1 MATTFGIDINTIQES
16 YEAGIAVRDRLTSY
30 SPVDMKALLDRIVMC
45 NKHHSKM
52 KAGEEY
58 YDRSTLKVEYGG
70 ENGQNTPHIN
80 FILKEASLTW
90 GYYDRWKAEIN
101 AIGIFL
107 TFKPEHGTEEEIM
120 AIGWNVYSSLI
131 NLFE

>member
-1 MATTFGIDINTIQES
+1 MATTLGIDINTIQES
-16 YEAGIAVRDRLTSY
+16 YEAGIAVRDRLTSF

-45 NKHHSKM
+45 NKSNSKM
-52 KAGEEY
+52 EPGEEY
-58 YDRSTLKVEYGG
+58 YDRSTLKVEYGS

-80 FILKEASLTW
+80 FILKKASLTW
-90 GYYDRWKAEIN
+90 GYYDTWKAEIN
-101 AIGIFL
+101 GIGIFV
-107 TFKPEHGTEEEIM
+107 TFKPEHGTEENIM

>member
-1 MATTFGIDINTIQES
+1 MATTLGIDINTIQES

-45 NKHHSKM
+45 NKSNSKM
-52 KAGEEY
+52 KSGEEY
-58 YDRSTLKVEYGG
+58 YDRSILKVEYGG

-90 GYYDRWKAEIN
+90 DTMIPGKQKSMLSA
-101 AIGIFL
+101 
-107 TFKPEHGTEEEIM
+107 
-120 AIGWNVYSSLI
+120 SS
-131 NLFE
+131 